1 MSFAVE
7 AATLDE
13 KTELLH
19 LLKIMWK
26 NGDSSL
32 RRIYPS
38 WEELENHIDIKIEKP
53 HLKSNTTHK
62 LCPYCGVI
70 LRIKEPI
77 DELFPYDVCKSCK
90 HSFHINNDLK
100 VRKLTDQEEENM
112 PEEWVRVLQAL
123 DKRKLAIVFKL
134 E

>member
-1 MSFAVE
+1 LGAVL
-7 AATLDE
+7 LDE

-26 NGDSSL
+26 KGDSSL

-38 WEELENHIDIKIEKP
+38 WEDLENSIEIKLEEK
-53 HLKSNTTHK
+53 HSKSVAANK
-62 LCPYCGVI
+62 SCPYCGA
-70 LRIKEPI
+70 LLKIKKPI
-77 DELFPYDVCKSCK
+77 DELFPYDECKTCK
-90 HSFHINNDLK
+90 HSFHINADLE
-100 VRKLTDQEEENM
+100 VRKLTDEEEENM

-123 DKRKLAIVFKL
+123 DKRKMAVVFKL